1 MKNNQNETLVAVKT
15 LDITRQLMSA
25 ISLYRDQQ
33 LAVER
38 AEESRN
44 FFRGNRGS
52 LELELATKSLVA
64 TK

>member
-1 MKNNQNETLVAVKT
+1 MKNIQKETLVAVKT
-15 LDITRQLMSA
+15 LDITQQLMSA

-33 LAVER
+33 LAAER

-44 FFRGNRGS
+44 FFRGIRGS